1 MEINSQVNNRKLSG
15 LDISVII
22 PIYNSSRY
30 LKRCLNSLV
39 TQIAVN
45 AEFICVDDGS
55 TDDSYK
61 ICQEYADKD
70 DRFKIL
76 KITHRGTSAARNGG
90 LDTASGKYVCFL
102 DSDDRFKRDALK
114 KLYQK
119 AEETQC
125 DAIKFNARIIHG
137 EKWM

>member
-1 MEINSQVNNRKLSG
+1 MEINSQVDNRMPSG

-22 PIYNSSRY
+22 PIYNSSKY

-45 AEFICVDDGS
+45 AEFICVDGGS

-70 DRFKIL
+70 NRFKIL
-76 KITHRGTSAARNGG
+76 KMKHSGTSAARNGG
-90 LDTASGKYVCFL
+90 LDAAQESMSVFWILMIASSMMLSRNCIK
-102 DSDDRFKRDALK
+102 KLK
-114 KLYQK
+114 KLI
-119 AEETQC
+119 
-125 DAIKFNARIIHG
+125 AIR
-137 EKWM
+137 